1 MFIKYSVLDLKDT
14 EQLCKYLRSTSVFD
28 DSKST
33 EAKIAVLK
41 KLNETVVKKFVTEMS
56 KKIVSFLK

>member
-1 MFIKYSVLDLKDT
+1 MVDLKDT